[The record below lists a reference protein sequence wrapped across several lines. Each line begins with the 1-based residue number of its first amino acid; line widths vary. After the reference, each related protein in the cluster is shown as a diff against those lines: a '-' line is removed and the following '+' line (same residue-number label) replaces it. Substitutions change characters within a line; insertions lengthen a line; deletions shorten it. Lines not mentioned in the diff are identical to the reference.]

1 MGRVMSACTLCTGG
15 PVELVVSLPRR
26 MEPWTWIAC
35 VAAAGA
41 AGWVDAIAGGGGLL
55 TVPAL
60 LAAGVPPHEALG
72 TNKLQAVAG
81 SGIAAVRYARAG
93 LVKPGSCLPGMLLA
107 GTAAAGGALAVQAV
121 EPVLLRK
128 LIPLLLL
135 LVTLWTA
142 LRPRFGLH
150 PRPQRRVPSG
160 FEPLAAV
167 VLGFYD
173 GFFGPGTGTFWAAAL
188 VTGAGLDLAGATA
201 RTKFMNFA
209 SNAGA
214 LAVFAAGGAL
224 HVPLGLSMGLAQ
236 ACGARLGASMAA
248 RGGPRFI
255 RPVFLAVVVA
265 LIVRLIAEAW
275 QSGPASHTHADVPD
289 GIRAAP
295 RLTTEDPPPWVG
307 S

>member
-1 MGRVMSACTLCTGG
+1 
-15 PVELVVSLPRR
+15 
-26 MEPWTWIAC
+26 
-35 VAAAGA
+35 
-41 AGWVDAIAGGGGLL
+41 
-55 TVPAL
+55 
-60 LAAGVPPHEALG
+60 
-72 TNKLQAVAG
+72 
-81 SGIAAVRYARAG
+81 
-93 LVKPGSCLPGMLLA
+93 
-107 GTAAAGGALAVQAV
+107 
-121 EPVLLRK
+121 
-128 LIPLLLL
+128 
-135 LVTLWTA
+135 
-142 LRPRFGLH
+142 
-150 PRPQRRVPSG
+150 VPSG